1 MIDRIVPSHQA
12 VKYLLIIACA
22 LLAVFIASGSSPVH
36 ADNVV
41 TDVKDDAYDKCKQK
55 ETGTRA
61 IEDMVKNDELDD
73 DAIDN
78 AEGDS
83 YNEKID
89 TLIAENEER
98 VNERR
103 QEYEERDDAYGK
115 AQRAALSAKCNVQ
128 TPLRMPGAAADEL
141 SEWWDGALG
150 KFVDA
155 IISGN
160 TQALQ
165 QVMTLWL
172 NYSISGATV
181 DEQAKGVTYVVWT
194 IAAAVFLISLV
205 VIGARMAAQRRQG
218 LADGMEDLGMFYGRF
233 LIIGVVVPMIVSP
246 ALMASDSLTDQIIT
260 MLPGDQSLEEAIDAS
275 IPEKEIFEPALL
287 LIPILFSLA
296 GTITQ
301 MVALAARV
309 LILPII
315 TGLLPVAA
323 AFGGTESGK
332 TSARSMVTWI
342 VAAIAFK
349 PLAALLYVLAFNVAG
364 SDSITNAD
372 GAMGTIMKLLILGIA
387 GFSPLM
393 LLKIVSPALAGVSGQ
408 NSAATMGAI
417 AGAVG
422 GTAAVALGGAA
433 AGASALGGGSATG
446 GAAAGK
452 GGGGKSGSV
461 GGSPTPPSGTGG
473 GGPSG
478 GDPSGGP
485 TNGPSGVGG
494 GAGGSAAGGSPSGG
508 QTNGGSSDGRPTSG
522 SPDSGGSAVGGAPG
536 GASGGTSAPQKSR
549 PRRTGAVA
557 GGLKV
562 ASRAASR
569 AGGTYASA
577 MNRTGAM
584 VDDIA
589 K

>member
-1 MIDRIVPSHQA
+1 MMVTTKRKLATLVSLILVCIFASSFTPAVAEEQSAGDRAYEECRSRQRDIPAINQLIDEGAIEEPKDGWENDQDLKKKILKDNEPRSSEIKQHYEDDQSLAAKFGRTRDSATCNLAKPLDTA
-12 VKYLLIIACA
+12 VKK
-22 LLAVFIASGSSPVH
+22 V
-36 ADNVV
+36 
-41 TDVKDDAYDKCKQK
+41 
-55 ETGTRA
+55 
-61 IEDMVKNDELDD
+61 
-73 DAIDN
+73 
-78 AEGDS
+78 
-83 YNEKID
+83 
-89 TLIAENEER
+89 
-98 VNERR
+98 
-103 QEYEERDDAYGK
+103 QE
-115 AQRAALSAKCNVQ
+115 
-128 TPLRMPGAAADEL
+128 
-141 SEWWDGALG
+141 SEFWKGPLG

-155 IISGN
+155 LMNGN
-160 TQALQ
+160 VQALQ

-246 ALMASDSLTDQIIT
+246 ALMASDSLTEQIIT
-260 MLPGDQSLEEAIDAS
+260 MLPGDETLEEAIGSSLPAKDV
-275 IPEKEIFEPALL
+275 FEPAVL

-309 LILPII
+309 LLLPII

-349 PLAALLYVLAFNVAG
+349 PLAALLYVLAFSVVG
-364 SDSITNAD
+364 SDSITGAD

-485 TNGPSGVGG
+485 TNGPSGGGG

-508 QTNGGSSDGRPTSG
+508 QTSGGSSDGRPTSG

>member
-1 MIDRIVPSHQA
+1 MTVTTKRKLATLVSLILVCIFASSFTPAVAEEQSAGDRAYEECRSRQRDIPAINQLIDEGAIEEPKDGWENDVDLRKEILEDNEPRSSEIKQHYEDDQSISSKFARTRDSATCNLAKPLDTA
-12 VKYLLIIACA
+12 VKK
-22 LLAVFIASGSSPVH
+22 VQESEFW
-36 ADNVV
+36 
-41 TDVKDDAYDKCKQK
+41 
-55 ETGTRA
+55 
-61 IEDMVKNDELDD
+61 
-73 DAIDN
+73 
-78 AEGDS
+78 EG
-83 YNEKID
+83 
-89 TLIAENEER
+89 
-98 VNERR
+98 
-103 QEYEERDDAYGK
+103 
-115 AQRAALSAKCNVQ
+115 
-128 TPLRMPGAAADEL
+128 P
-141 SEWWDGALG
+141 LG

-155 IISGN
+155 LMNGN
-160 TQALQ
+160 VQALQ

-246 ALMASDSLTDQIIT
+246 ALMASDSLTEQIIT
-260 MLPGDQSLEEAIDAS
+260 MLPGDETLEEAIGSSLPAKDV
-275 IPEKEIFEPALL
+275 FEPAVL

-349 PLAALLYVLAFNVAG
+349 PLAALLYVLAFNVVG
-364 SDSITNAD
+364 SDSITGAD

-485 TNGPSGVGG
+485 TTGPSGVGG

-508 QTNGGSSDGRPTSG
+508 QTSGGSSDGRPTSG

-536 GASGGTSAPQKSR
+536 GASGGASAPQKSR